1 MSQFAW
7 SLLIIEGPGLFL
19 LTHQSPRRVTPPPP
33 EIRRACY
40 VLAEHHG
47 TGAASQLITDLL
59 GAESASLWVF
69 EGNPRARRFYEKH
82 GFTADGKSC
91 DLGEAEQDEE
101 IRGIKEIRM
110 VRAEPGRAPVQ

>member
-1 MSQFAW
+1 MQQPVPFRSCVAVSTQ
-7 SLLIIEGPGLFL
+7 LY
-19 LTHQSPRRVTPPPP
+19 T
-33 EIRRACY
+33 CY

-82 GFTADGKSC
+82 GFKVIGVHENYYKKIVPHDAWILEKRLHT
-91 DLGEAEQDEE
+91 E
-101 IRGIKEIRM
+101 
-110 VRAEPGRAPVQ
+110 